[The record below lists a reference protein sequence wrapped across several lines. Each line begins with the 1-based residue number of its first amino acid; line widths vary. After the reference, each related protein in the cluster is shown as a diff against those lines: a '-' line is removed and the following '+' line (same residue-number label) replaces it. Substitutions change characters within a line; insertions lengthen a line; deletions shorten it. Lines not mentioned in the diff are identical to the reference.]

1 MNTGKALWQSRDCSG
16 GFFCGVSVL
25 LRRLSCRLLS
35 DYLY

>member
-1 MNTGKALWQSRDCSG
+1 MNTEKPSGSHGTAQG